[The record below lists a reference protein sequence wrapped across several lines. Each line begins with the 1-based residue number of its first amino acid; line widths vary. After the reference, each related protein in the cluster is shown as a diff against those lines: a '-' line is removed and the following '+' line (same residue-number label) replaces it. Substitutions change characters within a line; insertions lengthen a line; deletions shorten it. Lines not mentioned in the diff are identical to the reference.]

1 MNPQASKIV
10 SSESE
15 SLILVDAEDRQIG
28 VLSKAE
34 CHDGDGVLHRA
45 FSVFLFDRDG
55 RLLLQKRA
63 GGKRLWPGFWSNSCC
78 SHPREGES
86 LEVAVARR
94 LEDEL
99 HTQTD
104 PEFVYKFVYQ
114 ASFGDEGAEN
124 ELCHVFVGRQNRD
137 PVPNATEIDEL
148 RYVSADQ
155 LSRELEATPEA
166 FTPWFKMEW
175 RRLNEEFADVVGKY
189 LKSGTS
195 K

>member
-1 MNPQASKIV
+1 M
-10 SSESE
+10 
-15 SLILVDAEDRQIG
+15 D
-28 VLSKAE
+28 
-34 CHDGDGVLHRA
+34 
-45 FSVFLFDRDG
+45 
-55 RLLLQKRA
+55 
-63 GGKRLWPGFWSNSCC
+63 
-78 SHPREGES
+78 
-86 LEVAVARR
+86 VAVARR